1 VNEYLLAFTVIFA
14 INLLPAFG
22 PPTWSVLVLFVLN
35 SDLAPLPLVVGG
47 AVAAAA
53 GRFVLATSA
62 RHLRS
67 HLSETRREG
76 LAAAR
81 EMLSA
86 DRRWAL
92 AGLALFA
99 VSPLPSAQLFI
110 AAGLL
115 EVRLVPLTVA
125 FFAGRLVSYSL
136 YVGAAATAEANLGAV
151 VKDSLTSPV
160 GVALQVA
167 MLAGIVFMVRYDWAG
182 MLARRAARR
191 RESSPAASADGQVT
205 HPDEDP
211 RRPTAA

>member
-1 VNEYLLAFTVIFA
+1 MNEYLLAFAVIFA

-35 SDLAPLPLVVGG
+35 SDLAPVPLVAGG
-47 AVAAAA
+47 AIAAAA
-53 GRFVLATSA
+53 GRLVLAISA
-62 RHLRS
+62 RHLRG
-67 HLSETRREG
+67 HLPEARREG
-76 LAAAR
+76 LAAAQ
-81 EMLSA
+81 EMLSE

-92 AGLALFA
+92 GGLALFA

-136 YVGAAATAEANLGAV
+136 YVGAATTAEANFGAV

-160 GVALQVA
+160 GIALQVL
-167 MLAGIVFMVRYDWAG
+167 MLAGIVLLVRYDWAG
-182 MLARRAARR
+182 LLARRAARR
-191 RESSPAASADGQVT
+191 RGSPPPSL
-205 HPDEDP
+205 PSRP
-211 RRPTAA
+211 RVRS

>member
-1 VNEYLLAFTVIFA
+1 VNEYLLAFAVIFA

-35 SDLAPLPLVVGG
+35 SDLAPVPLVAGG

-53 GRFVLATSA
+53 GRFVLAVSA
-62 RHLRS
+62 RHLRGR
-67 HLSETRREG
+67 LSPARREG
-76 LAAAR
+76 LAAAQ
-81 EMLSA
+81 EMLMA

-92 AGLALFA
+92 GGLALFA

-136 YVGAAATAEANLGAV
+136 YVGAASTAEANFGAV
-151 VKDSLTSPV
+151 VTDSLTSPL
-160 GVALQVA
+160 GIALQVA
-167 MLAGIVFMVRYDWAG
+167 MLAGIVFLLRYDWAG
-182 MLARRAARR
+182 MLARRAARSGETPPPSLPR
-191 RESSPAASADGQVT
+191 GSSARS
-205 HPDEDP
+205 
-211 RRPTAA
+211 